1 MNEEIEKNKIGRP
14 FKMTNWVPALEKVL
28 DNNSIVFLTDK
39 DLVFLVNKEL
49 PFEDRITD
57 RTYKN
62 WKAGKFAPN
71 DDLGSVF
78 LEMIQDAL
86 IKEKMALGEA
96 LKNDKTGQ
104 WVRYAWILERKF
116 EEFNLKH
123 ISENINKNEQSTVI
137 QITAGN
143 DEQKK
148 MIENLI
154 NVDYEELKPIYIP
167 KTDVESTTDN
177 KAAEYDF

>member
-1 MNEEIEKNKIGRP
+1 MNEDKKERGRP
-14 FKMTNWVPALEKVL
+14 FKMGNWIPSLQQVL
-28 DNNSIVFLTDK
+28 NNNSVVFLTDA
-39 DLVFLVNKEL
+39 DLVFLVNKLL
-49 PFEDRITD
+49 PIEDRITT
-57 RTYKN
+57 RTFKN

-71 DDLGSVF
+71 EELGVEF
-78 LEMIQDAL
+78 LELIQEAL

-123 ISENINKNEQSTVI
+123 ISENINKNEETQII

-143 DEQKK
+143 NEQKA
-148 MIENLI
+148 LI
-154 NVDYEELKPIYIP
+154 QNILNPDFIELKPEQLPAKKIQ
-167 KTDVESTTDN
+167 
-177 KAAEYDF
+177 